1 MKARSL
7 SSASFRPFA
16 FPAIFLL
23 LLGWGGLIFLILTIR
38 PTVWGRWLFYV
49 LWVLGLTGAALPLTF
64 AAHRSALARDP
75 ALSRVVVRQALW
87 VGVYGAILAWLQ
99 LSRLAGLWTVVT
111 LAIGLI
117 AIEALIRLRE
127 KSRWQPPFVAESSSS
142 DLLDEE

>member
-1 MKARSL
+1 MKARPL
-7 SSASFRPFA
+7 SPASFRPFA
-16 FPAIFLL
+16 FPTLFLL
-23 LLGWGGLIFLILTIR
+23 LLGWGGLVFLILTLP

-64 AAHRSALARDP
+64 AAHRSALVRDP
-75 ALSRVVVRQALW
+75 ALSGVVVRQALW

-99 LSRLAGLWTVVT
+99 LSRLSGLWTAVT
-111 LAIGLI
+111 LAIGLV

-127 KSRWQPPFVAESSSS
+127 KSRWHPPSVAETSSP